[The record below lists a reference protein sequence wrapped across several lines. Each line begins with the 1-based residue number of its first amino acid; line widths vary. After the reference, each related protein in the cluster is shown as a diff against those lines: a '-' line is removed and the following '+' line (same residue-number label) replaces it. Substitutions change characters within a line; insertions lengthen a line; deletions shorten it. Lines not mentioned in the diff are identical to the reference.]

1 MIDLEFNWQFWG
13 RENQFAPLGDWATW
27 LILAGRG
34 FGKTRTG
41 AEWIKSRVDQG
52 YKYIVLIGATAADV
66 RDVMIQGESGL
77 LSVFPPEQRPVYNP
91 SNREVIFHTGAI
103 AKTFSAEKPDS
114 LRGPQGDTSWVDE
127 LCKFRYAQEAMDQ
140 LQFGLRLG
148 DDPRMCITTTP
159 KNIKILKDLIADNLT
174 VTTKGTS
181 YDNLNNLAPTFKDK
195 IIGKYEGTR
204 LGRQELNAELLIDNP
219 NALWNLLN
227 IDVNRIKK
235 ADKPDMKRICVAVDP
250 STTGNEKS
258 DETGI
263 VTIGESG
270 QEFYVMDDASVGG
283 RNPNEW
289 VRIAIQQ
296 YYKHE
301 ADFIVYEA
309 NQGGDMVKTIIHNV
323 DSTIKVVSVHAT
335 RGKYVR
341 AEPIA
346 GLYEQNKV
354 HHIDYMPVL
363 EDQMCA
369 FDVTG
374 LANGKSP
381 DRVDALVWGITKL
394 SEAPQSNPSIRAI

>member
-1 MIDLEFNWQFWG
+1 MEFKWEFWG
-13 RENQFAPLGDWATW
+13 RENQFEPTGDWVSW

-41 AEWIKSRVDQG
+41 AEWIKKRVLRG
-52 YKYIVLIGATAADV
+52 YKHLVLLGATAADV

-77 LSVFPPEQRPVYNP
+77 LSVFKPEHRPIYNP

-114 LRGPQGDTSWVDE
+114 LRGIQGDSSWVDE

-159 KNIKILKDLIADNLT
+159 KNMKILKDLIADPLT

-181 YDNLNNLAPTFKDK
+181 YDNLGNLAPTFKDK
-195 IIGKYEGTR
+195 IISKYEGTR
-204 LGRQELNAELLIDNP
+204 LGRQELNAEILTDNP

-227 IDVNRIKK
+227 IDVNRVKK
-235 ADKPDMKRICVAVDP
+235 TETPDLRRICVAVDP
-250 STTGNEKS
+250 SVTGNEKS

-263 VTIGESG
+263 VTVGESNK
-270 QEFYVMDDASVGG
+270 EFYVLEDASVGG

-296 YYKHE
+296 YYKHA

-309 NQGGDMVKTIIHNV
+309 NQGGDMVKTIIQSM
-323 DSTIKVVSVHAT
+323 DKTIKVVSVHAT

-341 AEPIA
+341 AEPVA

-354 HHIDYMPVL
+354 HHVDFHPML

-381 DRVDALVWGITKL
+381 DRVDALVWGLTKL
-394 SEAPQSNPSIRAI
+394 SESKESSPSIRSL